1 MLSNNVVKGEYV
13 AMKKDGVLRLFHHHG
28 QLNKRGYLCHKRT
41 NFTKRS
47 VVKIRDER
55 NTSLSVSG
63 DDSREMLRFT
73 KRLG

>member
-1 MLSNNVVKGEYV
+1 
-13 AMKKDGVLRLFHHHG
+13 MKKDEVLRLFHHHG
-28 QLNKRGYLCHKRT
+28 KLNKGTICAT

-63 DDSREMLRFT
+63 DDSRETLRFT